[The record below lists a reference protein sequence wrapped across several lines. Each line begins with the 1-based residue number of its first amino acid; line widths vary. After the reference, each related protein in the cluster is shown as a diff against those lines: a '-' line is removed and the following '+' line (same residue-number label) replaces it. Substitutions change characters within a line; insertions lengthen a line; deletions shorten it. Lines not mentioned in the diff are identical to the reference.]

1 MPIERVAVVHG
12 QLGAWR
18 WVGSDGGCGQAAT
31 AAAGGCGRAIAVA
44 CWAGGVNVFE
54 STKR

>member
-31 AAAGGCGRAIAVA
+31 AAAGGRGRAIAVA